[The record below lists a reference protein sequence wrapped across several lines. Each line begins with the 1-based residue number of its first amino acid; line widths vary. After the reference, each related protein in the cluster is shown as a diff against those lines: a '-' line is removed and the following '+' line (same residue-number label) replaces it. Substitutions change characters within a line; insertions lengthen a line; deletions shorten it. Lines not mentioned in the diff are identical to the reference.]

1 MIFGPA
7 SAPSA
12 FEERGTELKAVHH
25 FILTVTNK
33 PVVSEISNQM
43 EAAVDEFHAVHV
55 VENGRWKRVDKVA
68 RDTIYKI
75 GVEQS
80 AFFVSNDYRDL
91 GKRDRGL
98 DGQNAVFI
106 KDCGKNGGGLSWAL
120 PFWHVL
126 LMHCNVVRLSETY
139 IERTKTNKNN

>member
-7 SAPSA
+7 CAPSA

-25 FILTVTNK
+25 SILTVTNK
-33 PVVSEISNQM
+33 PVVSEISYQV

-55 VENGRWKRVDKVA
+55 VENGRRKREDIVA

-80 AFFVSNDYRDL
+80 AFLVADNDRDV
-91 GKRDRGL
+91 GKENR
-98 DGQNAVFI
+98 
-106 KDCGKNGGGLSWAL
+106 
-120 PFWHVL
+120 
-126 LMHCNVVRLSETY
+126 
-139 IERTKTNKNN
+139 